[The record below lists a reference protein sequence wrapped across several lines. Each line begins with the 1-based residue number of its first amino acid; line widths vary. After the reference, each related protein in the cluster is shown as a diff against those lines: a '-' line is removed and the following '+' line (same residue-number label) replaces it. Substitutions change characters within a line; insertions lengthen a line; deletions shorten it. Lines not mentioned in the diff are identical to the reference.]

1 VLANAL
7 QLSGDREQ
15 AKDSGAHG
23 LALAETLDH
32 PNSLAHALH
41 NSAIRLQLVG
51 DRDAAFATAHRAAA
65 LAEKFGLLPWR
76 AGSLLLTG
84 WATAIGSGV
93 ADAARLIDAEIDKA
107 TAGGP
112 LPQYYLGLAAE
123 VLLAA
128 GRPADGLAHLDR
140 AIAGIDEPGVG
151 FYLPEIYRLRGEC
164 LLALNRGNRDEARSA
179 FASARDIAQRQG
191 AVIFE
196 RRAEASL
203 AAVAN
208 IAASG

>member
-1 VLANAL
+1 VAAGAL
-7 QLSGDREQ
+7 QLSGAVKRSEDC
-15 AKDSGAHG
+15 AAHG

-41 NSAIRLQLVG
+41 NGAIRLQVVG
-51 DRDAAFATAHRAAA
+51 DREAAFAAANRTVA
-65 LAEKFGLLPWR
+65 LADKFGLSPWR
-76 AGSLLLTG
+76 ASSLILTG
-84 WATAIGSGV
+84 WATAVGAGV
-93 ADAARLIDAEIDKA
+93 TDAARLVDEEINKA
-107 TAGGP
+107 TAAGP
-112 LPQYYLGLAAE
+112 LPQYYLGLAAD

-128 GRPADGLAHLDR
+128 GRAADGLVHLDR

-164 LLALNRGNRDEARSA
+164 LLALDRANKEEARRA
-179 FASARDIAQRQG
+179 FTTARDIARRQG

-203 AAVAN
+203 SEVGN
-208 IAASG
+208 LGTDR